1 MERDTFIFRKKWYEA
16 IKALDND
23 TKAQVFDTICEYA
36 LYHHTDIPTAPM
48 VQMAMAF
55 ITPELVDDFLYYE
68 KVKAARSEAGKKH
81 KGNQYTKA
89 EQNGTNGTSVPS
101 VPTNGTNGTSAEQN
115 GTNGSDYVS
124 SMTMTNNSFLFLP
137 TTREMPKEKKEEF
150 IFEIGKKILLR
161 GFKKPISEAKAF
173 FNHNQSTGWVDGK
186 GRRIQDASAW
196 VDGWQ
201 CNAEN
206 YVAAIETS
214 AREFINFINSA
225 KIKQPDVL
233 EGFRGMETTETE
245 VILIMTKKA
254 HDAFEDCV
262 NEEVLKAKNLY
273 FEGRKL
279 TYRVTR

>member
-36 LYHHTDIPTAPM
+36 LYHNTDIPTAPM

-68 KVKAARSEAGKKH
+68 KVKQARSEAGKKGGAP
-81 KGNQYTKA
+81 KGNKNA
-89 EQNGTNGTSVPS
+89 SKQNQANQANDCFDCDETSK
-101 VPTNGTNGTSAEQN
+101 NNQN
-115 GTNGSDYVS
+115 QTPMTMSS
-124 SMTMTNNSFLFLP
+124 SMTINNNSFFLP

-173 FNHNQSTGWVDGK
+173 FNHNQSTGWLDGK

-206 YVAAIETS
+206 YVAAIESS

-225 KIKQPDVL
+225 KIKQADVL
-233 EGFRGMETTETE
+233 EGFRGLEKTETE